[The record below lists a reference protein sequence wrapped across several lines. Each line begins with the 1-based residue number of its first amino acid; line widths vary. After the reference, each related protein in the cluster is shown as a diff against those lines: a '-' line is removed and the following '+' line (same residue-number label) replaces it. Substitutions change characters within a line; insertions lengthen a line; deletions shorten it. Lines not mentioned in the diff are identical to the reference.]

1 MIHVECNRQ
10 HFKEKAT
17 RLSRHWYDVVMLYLS
32 DIGKTAISS
41 QDILLSV
48 VAHKRVFFNAPY
60 ANYERCLEG
69 KFNLI
74 PTGDQFEQLKMDY
87 QNMTNS
93 DMFYGNF
100 LSFDDIILHIKSLS
114 EILNK

>member
-1 MIHVECNRQ
+1 MMHVECNRGR
-10 HFKEKAT
+10 FKEKAS

-32 DIGKTAISS
+32 DIGKSALSA
-41 QDILLSV
+41 QNLLISV
-48 VAHKRVFFNAPY
+48 VEHKKVFFNTPY
-60 ANYERCLEG
+60 ANYDLCLEG

-74 PTGDQFEQLKMDY
+74 PMGDQLEDLKMDY

-100 LSFDDIILHIKSLS
+100 LEFDEIISHLKSLN